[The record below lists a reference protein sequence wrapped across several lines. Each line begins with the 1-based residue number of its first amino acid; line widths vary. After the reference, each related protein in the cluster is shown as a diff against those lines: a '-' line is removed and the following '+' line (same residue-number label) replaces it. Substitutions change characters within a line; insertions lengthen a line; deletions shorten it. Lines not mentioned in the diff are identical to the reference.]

1 MHLDGF
7 LLMNPSLS
15 DSQQWPMGS
24 ADISNYWL
32 AYQPIMSISAQP
44 NTVVAFESL
53 LRVQINGV
61 AHGPADIVAAAEAD
75 GSIIDIDR
83 WVLNEA
89 IRQAVARPR
98 LNIWINASQISIA
111 HPTFLNDALAALTA
125 SRTLGRMTFELTETA
140 DVDATLLLRRL
151 DALKV
156 RALTLMID
164 DVRDGY
170 AKKSLLHNAAV
181 SGCKLSRDTTA
192 ELQVSEKVRSE
203 VQRLVKHCRLTGK
216 KVVLEGV
223 ENEQDLKLAHNLG
236 IQYCQGYHFGFPA
249 EPGKLLAFPEMRL
262 AK

>member
-1 MHLDGF
+1 
-7 LLMNPSLS
+7 
-15 DSQQWPMGS
+15 
-24 ADISNYWL
+24 
-32 AYQPIMSISAQP
+32 MSISAQP

-75 GSIIDIDR
+75 RSIIDIDR

-111 HPTFLNDALAALTA
+111 HPTFLNDALTAMTA

-170 AKKSLLHNAAV
+170 AKIPAPQR
-181 SGCKLSRDTTA
+181 GGIR
-192 ELQVSEKVRSE
+192 LQT
-203 VQRLVKHCRLTGK
+203 LTGYNCRTADFR
-216 KVVLEGV
+216 EGEV
-223 ENEQDLKLAHNLG
+223 RGSALG
-236 IQYCQGYHFGFPA
+236 KTLSLNW
-249 EPGKLLAFPEMRL
+249 EKSSPGRRGK
-262 AK
+262 